1 MSRVGCEESIQ
12 VTMVLALAVV
22 PALFRSIVARNMTGS
37 ATRLT
42 VGVQGRSL
50 SSMAYMNRA
59 WTQMSMPLLNVLYVG

>member
-1 MSRVGCEESIQ
+1 
-12 VTMVLALAVV
+12 MVLALAVV
-22 PALFRSIVARNMTGS
+22 PALFKGIVVCNMIGS
-37 ATRLT
+37 ATHLT

>member
-1 MSRVGCEESIQ
+1 M
-12 VTMVLALAVV
+12 TMVLAVAVV
-22 PALFRSIVARNMTGS
+22 PALFKGIVVCNMTGS
-37 ATRLT
+37 ATHLT

>member
-1 MSRVGCEESIQ
+1 M
-12 VTMVLALAVV
+12 TMVLALAVV
-22 PALFRSIVARNMTGS
+22 PALFKGIVVCNMTGS
-37 ATRLT
+37 AIHLT